1 MKKEKSFS
9 RTKLIVAVFAIVG
22 YAQAVNSAY
31 SNGNNEF
38 DCHESIEPEH
48 LILNLDSI
56 QEVYVPD
63 DDFIELESSDS
74 TLISAISNLFVK
86 DNCLYVHSD
95 NCIRVFDFTGEYL
108 FDDMDDGRPVE
119 ALNYY
124 QQYDGSTYYMRQS
137 STNEPCFCQ
146 YKITTHQTNMYHFN
160 LKNRNFVQDTFFKII
175 DGIAYIEF
183 RNVEDKNQNPMFFK
197 LKLSNL

>member
-31 SNGNNEF
+31 SNGNNKF
-38 DCHESIEPEH
+38 DCPESIEPEH

-74 TLISAISNLFVK
+74 TMLYGISNLFVI
-86 DNCLYVHSD
+86 DNSLYVHSEYVV
-95 NCIRVFDFTGEYL
+95 RVFDLSGVYL
-108 FDDMDDGRPVE
+108 FDDIERSRIKGRPD
-119 ALNYY
+119 YY
-124 QQYDGSTYYMRQS
+124 QQYDSCIYFMRQNS
-137 STNEPCFCQ
+137 AGGPYLCQ
-146 YKITTHQTNMYHFN
+146 FDITTRQTKMYRFN